1 MKMGIEGPNVFK
13 TIVTVLGDGGTVIM
27 PCDTIYGIVGI
38 APETRDKIR
47 NLKGRE
53 DKSLLQLIPRTDWL
67 PRFTSHGLPY
77 KLAAYWPG
85 ALTIIFPAEMGERK
99 SVALR
104 VPNDPLL
111 KRIMEKLSKSLYSTS
126 VNASGKPA
134 LWRIEEIQSAFTG
147 HVDLIVDAGDRPNR
161 SPSTILDITVQP
173 FRILRQGAI
182 ELPAEALDP

>member
-1 MKMGIEGPNVFK
+1 MRMGIEDPDLFE
-13 TIVTVLGDGGTVIM
+13 TIVAVLGDRGTVIM

-53 DKSLLQLIPRTDWL
+53 EKSFLQLIPRSDWL
-67 PRFTSHGLPY
+67 PRFTRFSLPS

-85 ALTIIFPAEMGERK
+85 ALTIIFPAEAGERK

-111 KRIMEKLSKSLYSTS
+111 RGIMEKLSRSLYSTS

-134 LWRIEEIQSAFTG
+134 LWRIEEIQSTFTEQ
-147 HVDLIVDAGDRPNR
+147 VDLIVDAGDRPNR

-173 FRILRQGAI
+173 FRILRQGAV